1 MPPPLVQLS
10 GITKRFPPGIV
21 ANDGISLDIAAGEI
35 HALLGENG
43 AGKSTLMQILYGVY
57 RKDAGE
63 IRIEGEPCE
72 FETPGDAIRRGIGM
86 IHQEFTLVRSF
97 TVAENIAMGTDSTG
111 GAYDLAAVA
120 RRIRDVADEFG
131 LDVDPWA
138 RVEHLPLG
146 VQQRVEILK
155 LLYRETRLLIL
166 DEPTSVLTSQEV
178 GRLFD
183 VLRALK
189 AAGKSIILV
198 THKLREVIDIADR
211 VTVLRDGRAIATL
224 PIAEVD
230 ELSLARLMVGR
241 DVVLHVEKRPQASGP
256 ALLRVEDL
264 SVVGDAGEPQ
274 VKNVSLAVNAGEILG
289 IAGVDGN
296 GQSELIECLF
306 GLRPAA
312 CGRVLF
318 EGCDITRRTPAERR
332 RDRIA
337 YLPADRRHVGSVA
350 ELSLADNAVLGA
362 QRQFAFWGGRWRDR
376 KRAAA
381 HAIRLMERFGVRAP
395 GPDFP
400 VAKLSGGNLQKVVL
414 GRELMREPLL
424 LLVEQPTR
432 GLDVGA
438 IEAVWAELLAQRA
451 HGRGILLVSAELE
464 EILNLADRIA
474 VLFGGQIMGVLPA
487 AEAKVERL
495 GLMMAGRRLSD
506 LDQKTR
512 QGAAL
517 DPAH

>member
-86 IHQEFTLVRSF
+86 IHQEFMLVRSF

-131 LDVDPWA
+131 LDVDPRA

-166 DEPTSVLTSQEV
+166 DEPTSVLTPQEV

-189 AAGKSIILV
+189 AAGKSIIIV

-241 DVVLHVEKRPQASGP
+241 DVLLHVEKTPQASGP

-264 SVVGDAGEPQ
+264 SVVDDAGEPQ

-289 IAGVDGN
+289 DRGSRR
-296 GQSELIECLF
+296 Q
-306 GLRPAA
+306 RPIRADRMPVRLA
-312 CGRVLF
+312 SCH
-318 EGCDITRRTPAERR
+318 RRTGAIRR
-332 RDRIA
+332 MRHH
-337 YLPADRRHVGSVA
+337 PADAGGTPPGPHRLSSGRPPARRVGRRIVA
-350 ELSLADNAVLGA
+350 R
-362 QRQFAFWGGRWRDR
+362 RQCRPR
-376 KRAAA
+376 RAAA
-381 HAIRLMERFGVRAP
+381 ICI
-395 GPDFP
+395 
-400 VAKLSGGNLQKVVL
+400 L
-414 GRELMREPLL
+414 GRQ
-424 LLVEQPTR
+424 V
-432 GLDVGA
+432 A
-438 IEAVWAELLAQRA
+438 
-451 HGRGILLVSAELE
+451 
-464 EILNLADRIA
+464 
-474 VLFGGQIMGVLPA
+474 
-487 AEAKVERL
+487 
-495 GLMMAGRRLSD
+495 
-506 LDQKTR
+506 
-512 QGAAL
+512 
-517 DPAH
+517 